1 MFRYVRILATVIGVM
16 ATSITYAT
24 TPVDELLTEF
34 RQQGA
39 TEFSAAAGKIFWNQ
53 PFQSVAGETARRCAA
68 CHTTDL
74 RQSGKHVTT
83 GKEIKP
89 MAPSVTGKRLTN
101 PEKMHKWLKRNCQ
114 WTLGRECTAQE
125 KGNVLMYLKDQ

>member
-1 MFRYVRILATVIGVM
+1 MRIHKLVLLAMMGL
-16 ATSITYAT
+16 AAAPAALAL
-24 TPVDELLTEF
+24 TPVEELQQEY

-39 TEFSAAAGKIFWNQ
+39 ADFSAAAGKMFWNQ
-53 PFQSVAGETARRCAA
+53 SFRPADANKEHRCAS

-74 RQSGKHVTT
+74 RQTGKHVTT

-89 MAPSVTGKRLTN
+89 LAPSVTSKRLTN
-101 PEKMHKWLKRNCQ
+101 TAKIRKWLDRNCK

-125 KGNVLMYLKDQ
+125 KGDVLMYLKDL